1 MTNITDSTVVYVSS
15 SNNADYV
22 EATQH
27 EDSVMFIRANVVAA
41 LLFKVATGPY
51 QGQIMEQWIT
61 DVMNDAADALVKINS
76 K

>member
-1 MTNITDSTVVYVSS
+1 MTNITDSPVAYVSS
-15 SNNADYV
+15 SKNADYV

-27 EDSVMFIRANVVAA
+27 EDSVMYIRANVVSA

-51 QGQIMEQWIT
+51 QGQLMEHWIT